1 MEFEKLNHQMAEEGD
16 GMPPRHNERPYC
28 FADLET
34 VFPLGEDGLRHSP
47 ESCMVCHCKTE
58 CLRAALAGPDG
69 DQVKREHLERR
80 EEAGT
85 VGFLGR
91 WSRKKQLH
99 RRAKARQSAA
109 KENN

>member
-1 MEFEKLNHQMAEEGD
+1 MERRKPET
-16 GMPPRHNERPYC
+16 RPYC
-28 FADLET
+28 FGRLEE
-34 VFPLGEDGLRHSP
+34 VFPMGPDGLRCTP
-47 ESCMVCHCKTE
+47 EGCMVCHCKTE

-80 EEAGT
+80 EEAGM

-99 RRAKARQSAA
+99 RRAKARQASGR
-109 KENN
+109 EQT